1 MGLKGMDVAAAAAAV
16 HRGHGASQSHSW
28 LSLEQKNK
36 EEETIRRRGW
46 GRPHK
51 TMIIRTF
58 NKAIQI

>member
-1 MGLKGMDVAAAAAAV
+1 MDVAAAV
-16 HRGHGASQSHSW
+16 HRGHDAPESHSW

-36 EEETIRRRGW
+36 EEETIRRRGR
-46 GRPHK
+46 GRSHK